1 MQKTARM
8 DTARPVIAIVDD
20 DPGVLKGL
28 KRLLETCDFRTELFD
43 SGEAFLNR
51 KDGST
56 VACIVLDNHLGG
68 MSGIELKRRMT
79 KAGGK
84 TPVILMTA
92 LDSPTVRK
100 EASDAGC
107 VDYLR
112 KPFSGHV
119 LIDSIRKA
127 ISH

>member
-1 MQKTARM
+1 
-8 DTARPVIAIVDD
+8 
-20 DPGVLKGL
+20 
-28 KRLLETCDFRTELFD
+28 
-43 SGEAFLNR
+43 
-51 KDGST
+51 
-56 VACIVLDNHLGG
+56 

-119 LIDSIRKA
+119 LVDSIRKA
-127 ISH
+127 ISL